1 MPLLSLNHKIYLTN
15 PSSMCINTHMDSRQ
29 IIKML
34 EKDGWYKVDQS
45 GSHIQ
50 FRHPS
55 KKGRVTVPHPK
66 KDIPVGTL
74 KSIERQAGIK
84 FK

>member
-1 MPLLSLNHKIYLTN
+1 MN
-15 PSSMCINTHMDSRQ
+15 SRLVV
-29 IIKML
+29 KAL
-34 EKDGWYKVDQS
+34 EQDGWYKVAQS

-66 KDIPVGTL
+66 KDIPAGTL
-74 KSIERQAGIK
+74 KSIERQAGIQ
-84 FK
+84 FT

>member
-1 MPLLSLNHKIYLTN
+1 MNSWT
-15 PSSMCINTHMDSRQ
+15 
-29 IIKML
+29 IIRML
-34 EKDGWYKVDQS
+34 EKGGWCKVDQS

-66 KDIPVGTL
+66 KDIPIVAHL
-74 KSIERQAGIK
+74 KALNANQESSSNRRPKWLIILL
-84 FK
+84 